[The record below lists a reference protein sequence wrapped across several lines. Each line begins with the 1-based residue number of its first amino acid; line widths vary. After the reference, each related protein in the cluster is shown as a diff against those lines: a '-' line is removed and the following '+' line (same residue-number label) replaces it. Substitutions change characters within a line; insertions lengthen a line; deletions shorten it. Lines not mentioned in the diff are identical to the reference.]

1 MSYNSKNVRTVAEIL
16 YCTNRANL
24 TERECQKS
32 CESNQNG
39 EGYEQKETNY
49 VKELSFKFIH

>member
-1 MSYNSKNVRTVAEIL
+1 MSYNSKIVRTVAEIL
-16 YCTNRANL
+16 YCTNGANL
-24 TERECQKS
+24 TERECQKF

-39 EGYEQKETNY
+39 EGYEQKQSTY